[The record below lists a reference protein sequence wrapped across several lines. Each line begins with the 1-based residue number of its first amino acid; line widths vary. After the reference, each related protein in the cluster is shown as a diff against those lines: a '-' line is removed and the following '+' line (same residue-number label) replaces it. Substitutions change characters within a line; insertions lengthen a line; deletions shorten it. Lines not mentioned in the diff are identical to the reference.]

1 MKRAMALLAVCAA
14 FVCAAAAMPP
24 AGGGSLKDS
33 PKDSL
38 KDSLKYV
45 SPGDISIEDVFFSRF
60 FETIYNVDS
69 TMHSQQVEAAADID
83 TARWN
88 RELAAM
94 TLWGETSEPATDTYN
109 AAVRMFL
116 GSPQSD
122 YADAAERALY
132 NGVLAA
138 LDTSRC
144 HGEEWRRAAQA
155 VLDAPATAYASRGC
169 DLWVNLYFRNRAY
182 VKNDSLDMVIL
193 QNTSAPWAGNVF
205 VSVKFNRPATRMRLH
220 LRLPAWLRSR
230 VTPSSRYS
238 FSKAREF
245 YQVVLNGRNLA
256 LRASADGYI
265 TIDRVWQDDDV
276 VRITM
281 QTNVRRITDSAASGD
296 SAGKFAVQ
304 EGPVVYA
311 LETRGER
318 KFFDPQAAFGNNYDK
333 EVLHANTLVTKGYS
347 SPDTTADT
355 PWSAVL
361 VPYYIAFGRNAE
373 SSQLWL
379 EKVSK

>member
-1 MKRAMALLAVCAA
+1 MKRVMALFVVCAA
-14 FVCAAAAMPP
+14 FACAAAAMPP
-24 AGGGSLKDS
+24 AGGDG
-33 PKDSL
+33 
-38 KDSLKYV
+38 LKYV

-83 TARWN
+83 TAWWN

-94 TLWGETSEPATDTYN
+94 TLWGETSKPATDTYN

-116 GSPQSD
+116 ESPQVD

-144 HGEEWRRAAQA
+144 PGEEWRGAAQA
-155 VLDAPATAYASRGC
+155 VLNAPATAYASRGC

-205 VSVKFNRPATRMRLH
+205 ISVKFNRPATRMRLH

-238 FSKAREF
+238 FNKAREF
-245 YQVVLNGRNLA
+245 YQVVLNGRNLT

-281 QTNVRRITDSAASGD
+281 QTNVRRITDSAFDGD
-296 SAGKFAVQ
+296 TAGKFAVQ

-347 SPDTTADT
+347 LPDISADT

-361 VPYYIAFGRNAE
+361 VPYYIAFGRNAG

-379 EKVSK
+379 EKVSQ